1 MNTVWQTLR
10 GILTLRT
17 ETFFAFRDDPNGL
30 RRGLTWLVVVTL
42 IAGSLGFVVDLVQ
55 NLRPVE
61 AQIADAQ
68 RGFEEFFRQMQQFMP
83 PGGPPP
89 EFWNEFERQF
99 MASFEVG
106 TKIGTEIESLPTLLP
121 RPIGAFLETL
131 GEWWSQPFARLG
143 GWLWY
148 ALWVMLAAKLLG
160 GRGGL
165 RRFLATTSLYA
176 VPQLITILRPVPY
189 LGAVLGWVATVWGW
203 VIYVKATAVAHE
215 WTEVTKTEAGQLI
228 ERTNWGRAVVAVL
241 LPLLVAVALIIL
253 LVTAVAILI
262 ALASR

>member
-1 MNTVWQTLR
+1 MSALWETLR
-10 GILTLRT
+10 GVLTLRT
-17 ETFFAFRDDPNGL
+17 ETFVSFRDDPNGL
-30 RRGLTWLVVVTL
+30 RRGLTWLVAVTL

-61 AQIADAQ
+61 AQIADVQ
-68 RGFEEFFRQMQQFMP
+68 SGFEEFFRQMQQFMP

-89 EFWNEFERQF
+89 EFWDEFQKQF

-106 TKIGTEIESLPTLLP
+106 IKIGTEIGGLPTLLP
-121 RPIGAFLETL
+121 QPIGTFLETL
-131 GEWWSQPFARLG
+131 GGWWSQPFARLG

-160 GRGGL
+160 GTGGL

-176 VPQLITILRPVPY
+176 VPQFITILRPVPC
-189 LGAVLGWVATVWGW
+189 LGPVLGLVAAVWGW
-203 VIYVKATAVAHE
+203 VIYVKATAVAHD
-215 WTEVTKTEAGQLI
+215 WTEITKTDAGQVI
-228 ERTNWGRAVVAVL
+228 ERTNWGRAILAVL
-241 LPLLVAVALIIL
+241 LPLLVAVALVIL
-253 LVTAVAILI
+253 LITTIAILA